1 MSVSKVL
8 VATGFALALSAVGA
22 IAQTTTLKLGFATAA
37 TSPYG
42 YAAKIFADEV
52 KEKSGGRLAIEV
64 FPASQLGGEREMLE
78 SLQIGTL
85 DLNFTSPAPLTNF
98 VKEAGIF
105 EVPFLI
111 RGFDH
116 ANAVLDG
123 QVGDRLRQ
131 KINERNFVSLGFG
144 YLGPVHL
151 VTNKHGVS
159 KPEDLKGMKIRTQ
172 ENEIHLITFRT
183 LGALPTPMAFPEL
196 FGALQQGVVDGMD
209 NPSTTVQSG
218 RFFQAAKYLS
228 LTGHRFIVT
237 PILAS
242 PVIWAK
248 LSETDRKI
256 VSDAA
261 HVAGEALR
269 KRVRDLEEE
278 TVKGLG
284 AAGMEVIKVSDT
296 DAFVKALTPANSEF
310 EKRFG
315 KDLIE
320 SVRNT
325 K

>member
-8 VATGFALALSAVGA
+8 LAAAAALSLTIGGA
-22 IAQTTTLKLGFATAA
+22 NAQTVLKLGFATAA

-52 KEKSGGRLAIEV
+52 KEKSGGRITIEV
-64 FPASQLGGEREMLE
+64 FPASQLGGERELIE
-78 SLQIGTL
+78 SLQIGTV
-85 DLNFTSPAPLTNF
+85 DLNFTSPAPLGNF
-98 VKEAGIF
+98 VREVAIF
-105 EVPFLI
+105 ELPFLI

-116 ANAVLDG
+116 ADAVLDG
-123 QVGDRLRQ
+123 TVGAALSK
-131 KINERNFVSLGFG
+131 KINERNLVSLGFG

-151 VTNKHGVS
+151 VTNKRGIS
-159 KPEDLKGMKIRTQ
+159 KPEDLKGLKIRTQ

-196 FGALQQGVVDGMD
+196 FGALQQGAVDGMD

-242 PVIWAK
+242 PVSWGK
-248 LSETDRKI
+248 LNESDRKI

-261 HVAGEALR
+261 KVAAAALR
-269 KRVRDLEEE
+269 KRVRELEDE
-278 TVKGLG
+278 TVKALG
-284 AAGMEVIKVSDT
+284 VAGMEIVKVTDT
-296 DAFVKALTPANSEF
+296 NAFVRALQPANAEF

-315 KDLIE
+315 KEMIE
-320 SVRNT
+320 SIRNT

>member
-8 VATGFALALSAVGA
+8 LAAVAALSLSAAGA
-22 IAQTTTLKLGFATAA
+22 AAQTTNLKLGFATAA

-52 KEKSGGRLAIEV
+52 KEKSGGRITIEV
-64 FPASQLGGEREMLE
+64 FPGSQLGGEREMLE

-85 DLNFTSPAPLTNF
+85 DLNFTSPAPLGNF
-98 VKEAGIF
+98 VREVAIF
-105 EVPFLI
+105 EMPFLI

-123 QVGDRLRQ
+123 PVGATLSK

-151 VTNKHGVS
+151 VTNKRGIS

-242 PVIWAK
+242 PATWKK
-248 LSETDRKI
+248 LNEADRKI
-256 VSDAA
+256 VADAA
-261 HVAGEALR
+261 RVAGAALR
-269 KRVRDLEEE
+269 KRVRELEDE
-278 TVKGLG
+278 TVKALG
-284 AAGMEVIKVSDT
+284 AAGMEIVKVSDT
-296 DAFVKALTPANSEF
+296 EAFVKALQPANAEF

-315 KDLIE
+315 KEIIDGI
-320 SVRNT
+320 RNT

>member
-8 VATGFALALSAVGA
+8 LAAVAALSLSAAGA
-22 IAQTTTLKLGFATAA
+22 SAQTMNLKLGFATAP

-52 KEKSGGRLAIEV
+52 KEKSNGRITIEV
-64 FPASQLGGEREMLE
+64 FPGSQLGGEREMLE

-98 VKEAGIF
+98 VREAGIF

-123 QVGDRLRQ
+123 PVGEGLRK

-151 VTNKHGVS
+151 VTNKRGIA
-159 KPEDLKGMKIRTQ
+159 KPDDLKGMKIRTQ

-218 RFFQAAKYLS
+218 RFFQAAKYLT
-228 LTGHRFIVT
+228 LTGHRFIMT

-242 PVIWAK
+242 PATWKK
-248 LSETDRKI
+248 LSEADRKI
-256 VSDAA
+256 VADAA
-261 HVAGEALR
+261 RVAGDALR
-269 KRVRDLEEE
+269 KRVRELEEE
-278 TVKGLG
+278 TVKALG
-284 AAGMEVIKVSDT
+284 TAGMEVVKVSDI
-296 DAFVKALTPANSEF
+296 DAFVKALQPANAEF

-315 KDLIE
+315 KDVIE
-320 SVRNT
+320 AIRNT